1 MSNKGLSPIGRS
13 DNEFKGAVCEKS
25 SCPNKTAFSTG
36 SRKCIKKNPQ
46 VTALGEEHLLQ
57 MCRIVWVWAELEGFD
72 LLVPT
77 LFPHP
82 PKEGKVFGLGF

>member
-1 MSNKGLSPIGRS
+1 MKNLPAQTKQHSVLEVENAS
-13 DNEFKGAVCEKS
+13 
-25 SCPNKTAFSTG
+25 
-36 SRKCIKKNPQ
+36 KKKPQ
-46 VTALGEEHLLQ
+46 VTALGEEHLFQ
-57 MCRIVWVWAELEGFD
+57 MCRNVWVWAELEGFD